1 LANLNRFQEA
11 IECYKKTFE
20 FEAPDALTYYNIG
33 ECYEQLEDMQRS
45 REYYRKATKL
55 DPNLSQ
61 AWLGIGVT
69 LQNEERWFEALHYIK
84 KALELDED
92 SAECWFALGDAEY
105 HLDNYAAAEAAYQK
119 VVQLEPENK
128 DIWLEYSH
136 LLMVDNRQA
145 EAIELLEN
153 GLVYHPEDAELLYR
167 MVCYHYSTGRIQEAY
182 QLLEAALDKN
192 VDLCHT
198 LFEYAPSLEKDR
210 NIVELIDLYK
220 KRL

>member
-1 LANLNRFQEA
+1 MQYVNLG
-11 IECYKKTFE
+11 KTGMKVSRLCLGCMGFGTAE
-20 FEAPDALTYYNIG
+20 GWTHNTWAL
-33 ECYEQLEDMQRS
+33 
-45 REYYRKATKL
+45 
-55 DPNLSQ
+55 
-61 AWLGIGVT
+61 
-69 LQNEERWFEALHYIK
+69 NEEDSRVIVK

>member
-1 LANLNRFQEA
+1 MN
-11 IECYKKTFE
+11 ITKTFRVRG
-20 FEAPDALTYYNIG
+20 PDALTYYNIG

-45 REYYRKATKL
+45 RGILPESHQTG
-55 DPNLSQ
+55 SQ
-61 AWLGIGVT
+61 PISRPGWESASRCK
-69 LQNEERWFEALHYIK
+69 NEERWFEALHYI

-145 EAIELLEN
+145 RS
-153 GLVYHPEDAELLYR
+153 G
-167 MVCYHYSTGRIQEAY
+167 
-182 QLLEAALDKN
+182 
-192 VDLCHT
+192 
-198 LFEYAPSLEKDR
+198 
-210 NIVELIDLYK
+210 
-220 KRL
+220 